1 MAFYN
6 KRLVRIAQKR
16 MAAGVYGSKNLDS
29 RTLLKGF
36 EPNRHAWKLILRGV
50 RIWLRAE
57 LRSLFLPAPRSE
69 PAGHPAPAV

>member
-6 KRLVRIAQKR
+6 KRLAHIAQKR
-16 MAAGVYGSKNLDS
+16 LAAGVYGSTNLDS

-36 EPNRHAWKLILRGV
+36 EPNRQVWKLILRGA

-57 LRSLFLPAPRSE
+57 LRSLFLPAPSSAPVGY
-69 PAGHPAPAV
+69 PASAV